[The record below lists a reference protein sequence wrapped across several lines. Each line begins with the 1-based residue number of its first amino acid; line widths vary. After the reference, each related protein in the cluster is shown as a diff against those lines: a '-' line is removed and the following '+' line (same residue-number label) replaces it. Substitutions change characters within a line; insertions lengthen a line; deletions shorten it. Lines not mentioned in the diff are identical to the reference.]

1 MKVGDIVRYNTAVT
15 LNVTGVI
22 IGFNEK
28 GEGGQHYAHILRDN
42 GDIEIRMS
50 HILEV
55 IEPEDKNGAAN
66 TRKR

>member
-15 LNVTGVI
+15 LNVTGII

-28 GEGGQHYAHILRDN
+28 GEGGKDYAHILRDN

-55 IEPEDKNGAAN
+55 IKPEDVNRRG
-66 TRKR
+66 